1 MLGPLTETHNGN
13 EYVLVVGDYFTK
25 WMEVYPIPDQ
35 QAEAVAAKIVEEFVC
50 RFGVP
55 LELHSDQGR
64 NFESTVF
71 QEMCKILGISKTRTT
86 PYNPKSD
93 GMVERYNRTIVN
105 AVSLMIQP
113 HQRQKDW
120 DVYLP
125 YVGLAKRAS
134 VQVSTG
140 ESPNMMMLGREVN
153 LPIDLLIGVVLH
165 EKE

>member
-1 MLGPLTETHNGN
+1 MHNGN
-13 EYVLVVGDYFTK
+13 EYILVIRDYFTK
-25 WMEVYPIPDQ
+25 WMEAYAIPDQ
-35 QAEAVAAKIVEEFVC
+35 QAETVATKVVQEFVC

-71 QEMCKILGISKTRTT
+71 REMCKILGITKTRTT
-86 PYNPKSD
+86 AYNPKSD

-113 HQRQKDW
+113 HQGQKDW

-125 YVGLAKRAS
+125 YVGF
-134 VQVSTG
+134 
-140 ESPNMMMLGREVN
+140 ESPQN
-153 LPIDLLIGVVLH
+153 
-165 EKE
+165 